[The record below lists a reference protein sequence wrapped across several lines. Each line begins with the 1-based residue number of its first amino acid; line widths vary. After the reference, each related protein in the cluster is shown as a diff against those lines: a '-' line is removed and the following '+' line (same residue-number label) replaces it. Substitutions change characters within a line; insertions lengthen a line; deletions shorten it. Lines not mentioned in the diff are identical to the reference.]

1 MITKSASDIRS
12 EIITAL
18 LTLLPNLDLTDGS
31 PERDM
36 FIEAP
41 LEGQLSTLWDNII
54 YAAKLHAPHT
64 YQSDIEDVD
73 LINYMSNYGIS
84 QTAATY
90 STGVVTFYTNSV
102 PTQDITIP
110 DGTVVATQESVPV
123 ELAVQGSY
131 IMYFSIASSY
141 FNANTQRYEI
151 NCSVKTLVSG
161 AAYRAGANT
170 VVNLVS
176 GVSGISG
183 VTNANPIT
191 GGRDQ
196 ETISD
201 ALSRVIGTF
210 QGRGLGPTQGLVN
223 FILPYVEAVNVVGA
237 NDPEML
243 RDEGLGGMIDFYVIG
258 ENIVS
263 ATDTT
268 TITSTGLATGTN
280 VTYTS
285 TGIKLSN
292 RPVKTVLSVIVNS
305 EVIYPTYY
313 ALTIDTGILSK
324 STQASDMVTITST
337 GLANGFWFKSGDSV
351 EISYQYNILL
361 ATIETDLNSLENH
374 YQNRDYLLREMTS
387 VTIAVYMRL
396 KETAGQ
402 DFTAVS
408 TTVGTAISSFINSIK
423 NGGSLELADVVG
435 VSKAITT
442 VDNIDLTTVSLTPS
456 GGGTKTAQGDILFAK
471 NEYPVAGAIT
481 IERWTNA

>member
-1 MITKSASDIRS
+1 MISKSSSDIRN
-12 EIITAL
+12 ETITAL

-41 LEGQLSTLWDNII
+41 LAGQLSTLWENII
-54 YAAKLHAPHT
+54 YSAKLHAPHT
-64 YQSDIEDVD
+64 YQSDIEDAD

-84 QTAATY
+84 QHPATSAY
-90 STGVVTFYTNSV
+90 GVATFYVNTA
-102 PTQDITIP
+102 PTQDIIIP
-110 DGTVVATQESVPV
+110 DGTVIATQDSIPV
-123 ELAVQGSY
+123 EFTVQGSY
-131 IMYFSIASSY
+131 TMYFSIYTSY

-151 NCSVKTLVSG
+151 NCSVKSLLSG
-161 AAYRAGANT
+161 SSYRAGANT
-170 VVNLVS
+170 IKNITT
-176 GVSGISG
+176 GISGISG

-191 GGRDQ
+191 GGQD
-196 ETISD
+196 EESVVD
-201 ALSRVIGTF
+201 ALSRVISTF

-258 ENIVS
+258 EDLIS
-263 ATDTT
+263 TADTT
-268 TITSTGLATGTN
+268 VITSTGLSTGTN

-285 TGIKLSN
+285 TGIILLKQ
-292 RPVKTVLSVIVNS
+292 PVKSVLSVIVNTI
-305 EVIYPTYY
+305 VISPVYY
-313 ALTIDTGILSK
+313 TLTTDTGILSK
-324 STQASDMVTITST
+324 STQASDKITVTST
-337 GLANGFWFKSGDSV
+337 GLANGFWFKANDTV
-351 EISYQYNILL
+351 EITYQYNNLL

-374 YQNRDYLLREMTS
+374 YQNRDYLLREMTE
-387 VTIAVYMRL
+387 VTIAVYMRI

-402 DFTAVS
+402 DFTLVS
-408 TTVGTAISSFINSIK
+408 TDVGTAVSSFINSIK

-435 VSKAITT
+435 TAKAITT
-442 VDNIDLTTVSLTPS
+442 VDNIDLTTVSLTPT

-481 IERWTNA
+481 IVRWTN